1 MLNYVR
7 DNNNYYQNDQPNKLN
22 NNPNKSIIGYKYNH
36 HKITNYNQLTNQSN
50 IFNIFNQNECRNKYK
65 PFRITLQDIE
75 LKQINLF

>member
-36 HKITNYNQLTNQSN
+36 H
-50 IFNIFNQNECRNKYK
+50 R
-65 PFRITLQDIE
+65 
-75 LKQINLF
+75 